1 MGTIKLDTI
10 TGLSTASEVTIASNK
25 FVGTASGTMS
35 VVGEGGSNT
44 TNIQQGLAKYWQ
56 NLDTTGTAE
65 QRDSFNVSGITDNN
79 TGDITTAFTTN
90 FGNAY
95 YSVTSMGGRSGGT
108 ASFFIRFN
116 DNVTAPTASAV
127 RFQFIDADGSGTDG
141 DRATT
146 AGHGDLS

>member
-1 MGTIKLDTI
+1 MGTIKADTL
-10 TGLSTASEVTIASNK
+10 TGLSTASDVTIASNK

-79 TGDITTAFTTN
+79 TGDITTSFTTN
-90 FGNAY
+90 FGNAN